1 MLEDIISKILGD
13 KGESAS
19 DVNKKLCEMLESV
32 SDENKKLRDRLEVK
46 EKEVD
51 SYKKMNVERREQYS
65 NLRKLYNGVKIERN
79 EYYNLY
85 SKLLNKNNESE
96 RQYEDFMKKG
106 NKTKVAQYLGK
117 KVDSLQNE
125 LDVSK
130 QMSDN
135 DKKHMSDLEL
145 KNRILYRTNAYLKK
159 RLEVYH
165 SLHEGKNDAFNN
177 VIATVNELE
186 QAFRTTF
193 EFTEPSLKGMAEL
206 FRKEKTKMEYMYADL
221 KRTDKMFEKI
231 TKAQQRL
238 EREKEEYETNKKMVE
253 ELYPEFS
260 YLIKNKKSVLEQISN
275 LKRWKEELKDNKLK
289 DAYEMLKVQEFE
301 YEQRKNR
308 LLKNMALLKREEKWF
323 HSELVGMDR
332 QRDKMIN
339 ENIEIQRKL
348 YAEIEKN
355 EQVLFIIRSLNRMNP
370 LYEKITEELVA
381 SISNE
386 KNRRIVS
393 SFLKGESI
401 YEIAQK
407 EGKSATSVQ
416 RIFLLAINALRKIKA
431 QG

>member
-13 KGESAS
+13 KDESAS

-32 SDENKKLRDRLEVK
+32 SDENKKLRDRLEFK